1 MKDQNERADVYQ
13 RVTDQIIEAIER
25 GAGEWRMPWHQGHAD
40 TFAPR
45 NAVSR
50 KPYRGINVLNLWA
63 IATKH
68 NYGSGL
74 WATYAQWQ
82 QQGAQVR
89 KGQKSALV
97 IFWKFSDKPGSESLD
112 GAGNDP
118 AEVSPVSRDNR
129 RILAR
134 AYYVFNAEQ
143 VDGFTP
149 PAVEPLTE
157 EERIANAEQFFAE
170 LGADVRHGG
179 NRAFYSPSKDFIQ
192 LPPFESFKQAAGY
205 YATRAHESI
214 HWTGA
219 PHRLNRDLKSRF
231 DEAAYAAEE
240 LVAELGA
247 AFLCADF
254 GIANQPRP
262 DHAAYLSHWLEILRQ
277 EKRALFT
284 AASKAQAAADWLH
297 SLASVSSPE
306 LVSA

>member
-13 RVTDQIIEAIER
+13 RVTDQIIEALER
-25 GAGEWRMPWHQGHAD
+25 GAGEWRMPWHKGKAD

-45 NAVSR
+45 NAVTR
-50 KPYRGINVLNLWA
+50 KPYRGINVPSLWA
-63 IATKH
+63 TAQRRG
-68 NYGSGL
+68 YGSGL
-74 WATYAQWQ
+74 WATYPQWQ
-82 QQGAQVR
+82 QLGAHVR
-89 KGQKSALV
+89 KGEKSALV
-97 IFWKFSDKPGSESLD
+97 VFWKFNDKPGDEAQD
-112 GAGNDP
+112 EREP
-118 AEVSPVSRDNR
+118 AESTEHNR

-143 VDGFTP
+143 VDGYLP
-149 PAVEPLTE
+149 PVAEPLSE
-157 EERIANAEQFFAE
+157 AERIANAEEFFSKLDAV
-170 LGADVRHGG
+170 VRHGG
-179 NRAFYSPSKDFIQ
+179 SRAFYSPSGDYIQ
-192 LPPFESFKQAAGY
+192 LPPFESFKAADGY

-254 GIANQPRP
+254 GISNEPRP
-262 DHAAYLSHWLEILRQ
+262 DHAAYLAHWLEILRAD
-277 EKRALFT
+277 KRALFT

-297 SLASVSSPE
+297 ARAGVQSPE
-306 LVSA
+306 LVSKLGLD